1 MNNIVNGN
9 FSDQQKVNR
18 KHKNSWFLS
27 TKKRDQETHRK
38 VSRRRGQTKNVM
50 TYRPCYD
57 LARGTVWKSEA
68 MLTKYASPVKAHF
81 VTFVSLFRKGRFANL
96 RWESDATLTK
106 YTSLVEPRFVTL
118 VFFRKARFSR
128 VYLWR
133 KSEATRT
140 KYTSLVEVHFVTLVP
155 FFRKGRFARVDLL
168 WKSEA
173 MLTKYASPVKAHWN
187 PHHQTTDE
195 KLFKYQLLLHQPVA
209 TRWQPLATRGNPW
222 QGVATLAFMATTH
235 GNPLQPLANRGN
247 PLAIHGK
254 PW

>member
-1 MNNIVNGN
+1 MEKRGHANKIC
-9 FSDQQKVNR
+9 FSCEGTLRHFCFSFPQGSFCKLAVG
-18 KHKNSWFLS
+18 
-27 TKKRDQETHRK
+27 KRCHTDK
-38 VSRRRGQTKNVM
+38 I
-50 TYRPCYD
+50 
-57 LARGTVWKSEA
+57 
-68 MLTKYASPVKAHF
+68 HF
-81 VTFVSLFRKGRFANL
+81 SGG
-96 RWESDATLTK
+96 ATL
-106 YTSLVEPRFVTL
+106 RHFG
-118 VFFRKARFSR
+118 FFSRKARFSR

-247 PLAIHGK
+247 PLAIHGNLSIEGRALNGQK
-254 PW
+254 N